1 MKTRDSARPAPG
13 SSRRDFLGFSGQL
26 LLGGAALTLSPLSL
40 AANTIEALKFQSLD
54 PAAVRLLT
62 QASRLLFP
70 HNSLGQSV
78 YLEAVKALDA
88 KISGSTDKAA
98 LIGQAVDFLQ
108 GQTDNAWEA
117 AGAERQLA
125 ALRAGQQEAWFG
137 FFRESTIESLYRNP
151 VVWRLVGYEGSSIE
165 YGGYLERGFDDIDWL
180 DS

>member
-13 SSRRDFLGFSGQL
+13 ASRRDFLGLSGQL

-54 PAAVRLLT
+54 PA
-62 QASRLLFP
+62 
-70 HNSLGQSV
+70 
-78 YLEAVKALDA
+78 
-88 KISGSTDKAA
+88 
-98 LIGQAVDFLQ
+98 
-108 GQTDNAWEA
+108 DNAWEA